1 MSIIYVYE
9 LDMLLQK
16 TFFDETTEAWVWD
29 GLVLIL
35 CGSATYV
42 ATVINFKIDGSVGAY
57 NISKGEKFSVVIR
70 GAYTITREVTDTKDL
85 TYFFSAALVSS
96 VGTTRMLNERV
107 DVSITTAEH
116 VINVTVPHAFVGLS
130 EGIYSYYFTISA
142 VSAPTPE
149 RQFSIVEK

>member
-1 MSIIYVYE
+1 
-9 LDMLLQK
+9 MLLQK

-35 CGSATYV
+35 CGSVTYV

-57 NISKGEKFSVVIR
+57 NISKGEKFSVAIR

-96 VGTTRMLNERV
+96 VGITWMLNECV
-107 DVSITTAEH
+107 NVSISTAEH
-116 VINVTVPHAFVGLS
+116 VINVAVLHSFVGLS
-130 EGIYSYYFTISA
+130 EGMYSYYFTVPV
-142 VSAPTPE
+142 VSVPMPE
-149 RQFSIVEK
+149 RQFLVVIK